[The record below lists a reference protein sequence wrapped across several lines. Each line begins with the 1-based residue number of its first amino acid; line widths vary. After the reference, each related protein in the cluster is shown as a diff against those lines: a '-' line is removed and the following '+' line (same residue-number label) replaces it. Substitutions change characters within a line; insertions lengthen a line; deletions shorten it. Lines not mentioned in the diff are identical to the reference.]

1 MLRLNIYLKFALI
14 VLCLIG
20 GGILAYLYGFWYAFP
35 ILLVGVLLL
44 VSYFLLGTVQSA
56 AEFVERQ
63 DFEGARRRLRL
74 TLFPRLL
81 YKTNRA
87 FYYIVHGTIALGEGQ
102 RDAAEA
108 YFKRAEG
115 IKLSTDDER
124 AMVYMQLATLYASK
138 NQWNKG
144 LKYYRELKK
153 LRITQKIIRDQ
164 VAQLDRVF
172 QQSGLLKNPV
182 LRHQLKQI
190 RPGGKKRRPRLR

>member
-1 MLRLNIYLKFALI
+1 MLRLNIYVKFALI
-14 VLCLIG
+14 ALCLIG
-20 GGILAYLYGFWYAFP
+20 GTVLAYLYGFWYAFP
-35 ILLVGVLLL
+35 ILLIGVLLL

-63 DFEGARRRLRL
+63 DFEGARRRLKL

-87 FYYIVHGTIALGEGQ
+87 FYYIINGTIALAEGK
-102 RDAAEA
+102 RDEAEA
-108 YFKRAEG
+108 FFKRAEG
-115 IKLSTDDER
+115 IKLHTDDEK
-124 AMVYMQLATLYASK
+124 AMVYMQLATIYATK

-153 LRITQKIIRDQ
+153 LRITQKIIKEQ

-172 QQSGLLKNPV
+172 QQGSLLKSPV
-182 LRHQLKQI
+182 MRRQMKQM

>member
-1 MLRLNIYLKFALI
+1 MLRLNIYVKFALI
-14 VLCLIG
+14 ALCLIG
-20 GGILAYLYGFWYAFP
+20 GVILAYLYGFWYAFP
-35 ILLVGVLLL
+35 ILLAGVLFL

-63 DFEGARRRLRL
+63 DFEGARRRLKL

-87 FYYIVHGTIALGEGQ
+87 FYYIINGTIAMAEGK
-102 RDAAEA
+102 RDEAEA
-108 YFKRAEG
+108 FFKRAEG
-115 IKLSTDDER
+115 IKLNTDDEK
-124 AMVYMQLATLYASK
+124 AMVYMQLATIYATK

-153 LRITQKIIRDQ
+153 LRITQKIIKEQ

-172 QQSGLLKNPV
+172 QQGSLLKSPV
-182 LRHQLKQI
+182 MRRQMKQM

>member
-1 MLRLNIYLKFALI
+1 MLRLNIYVKFALI
-14 VLCLIG
+14 ALCLIG
-20 GGILAYLYGFWYAFP
+20 GAVLAYLYGFWYAFP
-35 ILLVGVLLL
+35 ILLIGVLLL

-63 DFEGARRRLRL
+63 DFEGARRRLKL

-87 FYYIVHGTIALGEGQ
+87 FYYIIHGTIALAEGK
-102 RDAAEA
+102 RDEAEEF
-108 YFKRAEG
+108 FKRAEG
-115 IKLSTDDER
+115 IKLHTDDEK
-124 AMVYMQLATLYASK
+124 AMVYMQLATIYATKS
-138 NQWNKG
+138 QWNKG

-153 LRITQKIIRDQ
+153 LHITQKIIKEQ

-172 QQSGLLKNPV
+172 QQGSLLKNPAMR
-182 LRHQLKQI
+182 RHMKQM